1 MKILMLT
8 PYLPFPPSSGGQIR
22 SYNLIKHLARDNEI
36 HLVALIK
43 SQEEEKYIRELKKYC
58 KSVHLCRRSQKRW
71 EIKNVLKSVFGKW
84 PYVVVR
90 NYSAEAAVTVK
101 SLLKKHD
108 FDVIH
113 AETFYIMPLIPKTT
127 VPILLVEQTVE
138 YKVYQ
143 HFATNTRI
151 PFLSKILWLEI
162 SKLKYWEKTYWGKAN
177 VVGAV
182 SEDDKKEM
190 LAVDPHLSIEIIPN
204 AAGEDLVNLYDPKKI
219 TMKPNF
225 LFTGNYTWIQNVEA
239 AELLARKVFPKILES
254 LPQAHCY
261 IVGQHAQEK
270 IGHLKGEN
278 MHIIDIAAADV
289 KSMHGMFKKCSVFI
303 STLEGPGGTRL
314 KILGA
319 MASGLPVISSAT
331 GLGGLNVI
339 DGVHTFMAQTP
350 EDFARIAK
358 KLYDNPRLYQRIR
371 AAARMLVEKEYDWT
385 RIAAQL
391 EKVYKTLVKKGRT

>member
-1 MKILMLT
+1 
-8 PYLPFPPSSGGQIR
+8 
-22 SYNLIKHLARDNEI
+22 
-36 HLVALIK
+36 
-43 SQEEEKYIRELKKYC
+43 
-58 KSVHLCRRSQKRW
+58 
-71 EIKNVLKSVFGKW
+71 
-84 PYVVVR
+84 
-90 NYSAEAAVTVK
+90 
-101 SLLKKHD
+101 
-108 FDVIH
+108 
-113 AETFYIMPLIPKTT
+113 MPLIPETT

-143 HFATNTRI
+143 HFSSNTGI
-151 PFLSKILWLEI
+151 PFFSKILWFEI
-162 SKLKYWEKTYWGKAN
+162 SKLKYWEKTYWKRAS

-190 LAVDPHLSIEIIPN
+190 LAVDPDLNIQIIPN
-204 AAGEDLVNLYDPKKI
+204 AAGEDLVKLYDPKKI
-219 TMKPNF
+219 IMKPNF

-239 AELLARKVFPKILES
+239 AELLAKKVFPMIRES
-254 LPQAHCY
+254 LPEAHCY
-261 IVGQHAQEK
+261 IVGQHAKEK
-270 IGHLKGEN
+270 ISHLMGEN
-278 MHIIDIAAADV
+278 LHVVDIAAADV

-331 GLGGLNVI
+331 GLGGLNVV
-339 DGVHTFMAQTP
+339 DGVHAFRANSP

-391 EKVYKTLVKKGRT
+391 EKVYKTLVKKGRS